1 MNELT
6 KDQWEKSMSTGF
18 GDGTHPIN
26 MNNPH
31 HDKLVVKLENA
42 EMAMS
47 DMTKIIKYS
56 SALQKMFKPN
66 DELEDWVKAKL
77 NHAADY
83 VATIRDY
90 LKFYHDEKSLG
101 TSDQSINEKWSRK
114 YKSGIDCS
122 HPKGFSQKAHCAGRR
137 ARRAGR
143 HTKSS
148 SVSEVEI
155 YNEVL
160 KDLIEDILEEDSS
173 MAMGAVKQINSDAQ
187 ELQSMLKPNMQL
199 PDWCKAKLNLAGEY
213 LDDVYHHLDHFGPEG
228 RKFDENINETD
239 YQGMTGFHELM
250 NFYGKASDEQRQQMD
265 DCLANK
271 NIECIKDLINQVTGM
286 TMVNISE
293 SDLTPSFYRKKDRRM
308 RMAVR
313 PVIPELAFWVSPTGE
328 VIKVGDHT
336 QWVRDNRGKIFGF
349 NAKEPYTSAFRN
361 GYVRL
366 VYLPQDSALRLHNSG
381 EDDATNG
388 FFVNGN
394 DRTGTPP
401 VTSQAKDAIRQ
412 FIEDKNVLVVLD
424 DRGKLRIDE
433 IMNESWGKTL
443 STAALAAAMALGTPD
458 AQAATKVK
466 KPATGQTV
474 KKTSSKVFVNV
485 DEIKTSTPSQKY
497 TLKNEGAVRNYYLI
511 GDKPH
516 IGGGHHLDGSAG
528 SRNNIRRIASMPND
542 NPKTNEQL
550 MRYVEGGPATA
561 QTFSEVLLSNDQISA
576 LFKYDYE
583 EKVEIAKKK
592 YKNFSNLPQLV
603 QTMLVDSIFRG
614 EKHPTTD
621 KLVNSPNPDWNKVAD
636 AYLDDDEYRSS
647 KGKGSGVFARMERNV
662 ELLKRASDTSIASL
676 NKTKNEAI

>member
-18 GDGTHPIN
+18 GNGDHPIN
-26 MNNPH
+26 HNNPH

-47 DMTKIIKYS
+47 DMTKVIKYS
-56 SALQKMFKPN
+56 AQLQKMFNVN
-66 DELEDWVKAKL
+66 DDLEDWVKAKL
-77 NHAADY
+77 NHACDY
-83 VATIRDY
+83 IATVRDY
-90 LKFYHDEKSLG
+90 LKFYHE
-101 TSDQSINEKWSRK
+101 R
-114 YKSGIDCS
+114 
-122 HPKGFSQKAHCAGRR
+122 
-137 ARRAGR
+137 
-143 HTKSS
+143 SS
-148 SVSEVEI
+148 SVSEIEV

-160 KDLIEDILEEDSS
+160 KDLIEDILEEDSA

-213 LDDVYHHLDHFGPEG
+213 LDDVYHHLDHFGSEG

-239 YQGMTGFHELM
+239 YPGMVGFHELAK
-250 NFYGKASDEQRQQMD
+250 FYRDASEDQIKQME
-265 DCLANK
+265 DCLANENLDCVK
-271 NIECIKDLINQVTGM
+271 NLVHQVTGM
-286 TMVNISE
+286 TMNNVKEAVTDPRFLAMKQMSSADLERYILSTQKKKSSYVPPVIQKAYWISPVGE
-293 SDLTPSFYRKKDRRM
+293 LTP
-308 RMAVR
+308 
-313 PVIPELAFWVSPTGE
+313 VS
-328 VIKVGDHT
+328 DHER
-336 QWVRDNRGKIFGF
+336 W
-349 NAKEPYTSAFRN
+349 AKEMYPDAKDPKMEAFRHGYIRMVHSLLKN
-361 GYVRL
+361 GRNIIEIQNIKT
-366 VYLPQDSALRLHNSG
+366 PSGG
-381 EDDATNG
+381 EDFNQ
-388 FFVNGN
+388 NGN
-394 DRTGTPP
+394 STLGVPHVKPQVMLVINQFKKNKLTNA
-401 VTSQAKDAIRQ
+401 VTDGNLEEAMS
-412 FIEDKNVLVVLD
+412 IEENWKKML
-424 DRGKLRIDE
+424 G
-433 IMNESWGKTL
+433 
-443 STAALAAAMALGTPD
+443 TAALAAATAFVTPD
-458 AQAATKVK
+458 AQAATKAK

-621 KLVNSPNPDWNKVAD
+621 KLVNSPNPDWNQVAD

>member
-18 GDGTHPIN
+18 GNGDHPIN
-26 MNNPH
+26 HNNPH

-47 DMTKIIKYS
+47 DMTKVIKYS
-56 SALQKMFKPN
+56 AQLQKMFNVN
-66 DELEDWVKAKL
+66 DDLEDWVKAKL
-77 NHAADY
+77 NHACDY
-83 VATIRDY
+83 IATVRDY
-90 LKFYHDEKSLG
+90 LKFYHDE
-101 TSDQSINEKWSRK
+101 
-114 YKSGIDCS
+114 
-122 HPKGFSQKAHCAGRR
+122 
-137 ARRAGR
+137 
-143 HTKSS
+143 SS

-160 KDLIEDILEEDSS
+160 KDLIEDILEEDSA

-213 LDDVYHHLDHFGPEG
+213 LDDVYHHLDHFGSEG

-239 YQGMTGFHELM
+239 YPGMVGFHELAK
-250 NFYGKASDEQRQQMD
+250 FYRDASEDQIKQME
-265 DCLANK
+265 DCLANENLDCVK
-271 NIECIKDLINQVTGM
+271 NLVHKVTGM
-286 TMVNISE
+286 TMNNVKEAVTDPRFLAMKQMSSADLERYILSTQKKKSSYVPPVIQKAYWISPIGE
-293 SDLTPSFYRKKDRRM
+293 LTP
-308 RMAVR
+308 
-313 PVIPELAFWVSPTGE
+313 VS
-328 VIKVGDHT
+328 DHER
-336 QWVRDNRGKIFGF
+336 W
-349 NAKEPYTSAFRN
+349 AKEMYPDAKDPKMEAFRHGYIRMVHSLLKN
-361 GYVRL
+361 GRNIIEIQNIKT
-366 VYLPQDSALRLHNSG
+366 PSGG
-381 EDDATNG
+381 EDFNQ
-388 FFVNGN
+388 NGN
-394 DRTGTPP
+394 STLGVPHVKPQVMLVINQFKKNKLTNA
-401 VTSQAKDAIRQ
+401 VTDGNLEEAMS
-412 FIEDKNVLVVLD
+412 IEENWKKML
-424 DRGKLRIDE
+424 G
-433 IMNESWGKTL
+433 
-443 STAALAAAMALGTPD
+443 TAALAAATTFGTPD
-458 AQAATKVK
+458 AQAATKAK

-621 KLVNSPNPDWNKVAD
+621 KLVNSPNPDWNQVAD